1 MTLQERKSFIKNW
14 KLLNAGRHC
23 KKGGCSMKRY
33 RYFFIDYDR
42 YVVFTNNGVA
52 VTRRLYN
59 NGNGTY
65 YFRFKNEKI
74 TVSEDQLYM

>member
-1 MTLQERKSFIKNW
+1 M
-14 KLLNAGRHC
+14 KLV
-23 KKGGCSMKRY
+23 KKVRYEMKRY
-33 RYFFIDYDR
+33 RYFFINYDR
-42 YVVFTNNGVA
+42 YIVFTSSGVA
-52 VTRRLYN
+52 ITRRLYS

>member
-1 MTLQERKSFIKNW
+1 
-14 KLLNAGRHC
+14 
-23 KKGGCSMKRY
+23 MKRY

-59 NGNGTY
+59 NGNEPIIFASKT
-65 YFRFKNEKI
+65 KK
-74 TVSEDQLYM
+74 